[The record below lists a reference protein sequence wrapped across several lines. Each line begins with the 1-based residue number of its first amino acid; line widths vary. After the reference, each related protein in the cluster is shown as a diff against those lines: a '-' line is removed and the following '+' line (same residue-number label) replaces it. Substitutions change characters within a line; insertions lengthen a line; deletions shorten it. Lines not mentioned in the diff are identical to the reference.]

1 MKHKIVNLV
10 ITALCVILISAPIS
24 APVSAETK
32 YVSDEFKI
40 MLRRGQS
47 AQHQIIRQL
56 KSGTPVNVLE
66 SNPNYTLV
74 RTNSGVE
81 GWVLTRYLMDQPAG
95 RERAIQHKAE
105 YELLKN
111 NFDALLA
118 KQKSDLEKEL
128 AELQVLAKKPITL
141 EKRNTELQGLLAQQK
156 QRYQTL
162 EQETEALRTPYK
174 DREWLIT
181 GAGVFFAGMVVG
193 MILVSIG
200 RRKRRWNQL

>member
-1 MKHKIVNLV
+1 MKYKIADLAIIVLSV
-10 ITALCVILISAPIS
+10 LLMS
-24 APVSAETK
+24 APVLAETK
-32 YVSDEFKI
+32 YVSDEFEI
-40 MLRRGQS
+40 MLRRGQTV
-47 AQHQIIRQL
+47 QHEIIRQL
-56 KSGTPVNVLE
+56 KSGTPVDVLE
-66 SNPNYTLV
+66 SNPKYSLV
-74 RTNSGVE
+74 RTSSGTE

-95 RERAIQHKAE
+95 RERALQHKAE

-118 KQKSDLEKEL
+118 KQKSDLEQEL
-128 AELQVLAKKPITL
+128 AELKVLAKKPITL
-141 EKRNTELQGLLAQQK
+141 ERHNTELQGLLAQQK
-156 QRYQTL
+156 QRYRTL

-181 GAGVFFAGMVVG
+181 GAGVFFAGLVVG